1 MKKSISTDLTP
12 ANIAAVLEILGSIPS
27 RLEQLSTSLTADQS
41 YQPLGDG
48 ERSFIENVAH
58 LINCESRSAETIIA
72 ALTLN
77 EPLILNIHPE
87 RQVGK
92 LLHLE
97 DLPLA
102 DLLAYFKF
110 RRAVLLRVLNG
121 LTDAQWKRVVRAEGK
136 ERKESVYWQARGLAL
151 HESEHLTEMETKV
164 KSIFGGG

>member
-12 ANIAAVLEILGSIPS
+12 ANIAAALEILGSIPS
-27 RLEQLSTSLTADQS
+27 RLEQLSATLTPDQS

-72 ALTLN
+72 ALTLS
-77 EPLILNIHPE
+77 EPLILSIHPE
-87 RQVGK
+87 RQYGK

-102 DLLAYFKF
+102 NLLAYFQF
-110 RRAVLLRVLNG
+110 RRVVLLRVLNG

-136 ERKESVYWQARGLAL
+136 ERKESVYWQARGLAM
-151 HESEHLTEMETKV
+151 HESEHLSDMESKV
-164 KSIFGGG
+164 RGIFGGG

>member
-12 ANIAAVLEILGSIPS
+12 ANIAAVLDILGGIPS
-27 RLEQLSTSLTADQS
+27 RLEQLSTSLTADQL

-58 LINCESRSAETIIA
+58 LINGESRSAETIIA
-72 ALTLN
+72 ALTLT
-77 EPLILNIHPE
+77 EPLMLSIHPE

-110 RRAVLLRVLNG
+110 RRVVLLRVLNG
-121 LTDAQWKRVVRAEGK
+121 LTDAQWQRVVRAEGK

-151 HESEHLTEMETKV
+151 HESEHLTDMEAKV
-164 KSIFGGG
+164 RQIFGGG